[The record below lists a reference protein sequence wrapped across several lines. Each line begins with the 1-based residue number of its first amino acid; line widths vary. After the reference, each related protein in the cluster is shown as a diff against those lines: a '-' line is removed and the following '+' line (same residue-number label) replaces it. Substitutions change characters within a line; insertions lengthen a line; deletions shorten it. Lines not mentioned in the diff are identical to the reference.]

1 MRRHDIQEMN
11 FGFDMQG
18 AQAIVN
24 DPFIDSD
31 ASAGTN
37 WVFVPR
43 ALGCGEPDLKP
54 VNVWRV

>member
-1 MRRHDIQEMN
+1 MRKHDVQEMT

-31 ASAGTN
+31 ENAGTS
-37 WVFVPR
+37 WVFVPQP
-43 ALGCGEPDLKP
+43 LGARRTGT
-54 VNVWRV
+54 